1 MKKPGINEFHD
12 VNKFPRSPGI
22 FYFALSMPLLN
33 NVQHPKEL
41 YAADE
46 HIISKICVSN
56 TGVQVVY
63 TDNLYLYSDE
73 PAADLKLK
81 HQKMIEVHKQG
92 WLKLI
97 KQNVYMVPKAFTF
110 MTWNQLQLDCPN
122 FTEYLA
128 EFRRIC
134 DRDEKLRSYIAADI
148 EGTGRNVTRNSI
160 GYMLEEILLD
170 YLVMKGHVRLRN
182 DYTLDR
188 EEWILN
194 TYHGK
199 PHRSHVHL
207 HQQNYFQLDNP
218 RNIFQN
224 SWYDVLNRRL
234 YDFDRLDIETFDFN
248 KRSTAASRLKDEV
261 DVDVATPADSEGRES
276 CEHGMMDNKTLQRT
290 PEDGRR

>member
-1 MKKPGINEFHD
+1 MGHIMKKPGINEFYD

-41 YAADE
+41 YAADK
-46 HIISKICVSN
+46 HIISKISASN

-73 PAADLKLK
+73 PASDLKLK

-97 KQNVYMVPKAFTF
+97 KQNIHMVPKAFTF
-110 MTWNQLQLDCPN
+110 MTWNQLQLDCAN

-128 EFRRIC
+128 KFRRIY
-134 DRDEKLRSYIAADI
+134 DSDSRLQSYVEADI
-148 EGTGRNVTRNSI
+148 KGSGRQVTQNSV

-170 YLVMKGHVRLRN
+170 YLVMKGQVRLRN
-182 DYTLDR
+182 DYTMDG

-199 PHRSHVHL
+199 PHRSHIWL
-207 HQQNYFQLDNP
+207 HQENCFQLDNSK
-218 RNIFQN
+218 NIYQN
-224 SWYDVLNRRL
+224 SWYDVVNRKL
-234 YDFDRLDIETFDFN
+234 YDFDRLEIESFDFDRKAVGSVRFN
-248 KRSTAASRLKDEV
+248 EEIELSGETESDIGTEGAV
-261 DVDVATPADSEGRES
+261 D
-276 CEHGMMDNKTLQRT
+276 N
-290 PEDGRR
+290 

>member
-1 MKKPGINEFHD
+1 MKKPGINEFFD

-41 YAADE
+41 YASDE

-97 KQNVYMVPKAFTF
+97 KQNVYMVPNAFTF
-110 MTWNQLQLDCPN
+110 MTWNQLQLDCAN

-128 EFRRIC
+128 KFRQIYE
-134 DRDEKLRSYIAADI
+134 RDTKLQTYLEADI
-148 EGTGRNVTRNSI
+148 RGAGRSVTRNSV

-170 YLVMKGHVRLRN
+170 YLVMKGQVRLRN
-182 DYTLDR
+182 DYTMDR

-199 PHRSHVHL
+199 PHRSHIWL
-207 HQQNYFQLDNP
+207 HQQNYFQFDNSK
-218 RNIFQN
+218 NIFQN
-224 SWYDVLNRRL
+224 SWYDVLNRKL
-234 YDFDRLDIETFDFN
+234 YDFDRLDIDTFNFD
-248 KRSTAASRLKDEV
+248 RHTSSSVRLEDQVEVGTAASIELDICKDG
-261 DVDVATPADSEGRES
+261 T
-276 CEHGMMDNKTLQRT
+276 MDNKALQRT
-290 PEDGRR
+290 PEGGRR

>member
-1 MKKPGINEFHD
+1 MKRPGINEFFD

-33 NVQHPKEL
+33 NIQHPKEL

-97 KQNVYMVPKAFTF
+97 RQNVYMVPKAFTF
-110 MTWNQLQLDCPN
+110 MTWNQLQLDCAN

-128 EFRRIC
+128 KFRRIY
-134 DRDEKLRSYIAADI
+134 DNDSQLRNYVEADI
-148 EGTGRNVTRNSI
+148 RGTGRSVTRNSV

-170 YLVMKGHVRLRN
+170 YLVMKGQVRLRN
-182 DYTLDR
+182 DYTMDA

-199 PHRSHVHL
+199 PHRAHIYL
-207 HQQNYFQLDNP
+207 HQQNYFQFDNSK
-218 RNIFQN
+218 NIFQN
-224 SWYDVLNRRL
+224 SWYDVLNRKL
-234 YDFDRLDIETFDFN
+234 YDFDRLDIDSFNFDRRPTAPMRLEDDIEVASAGTTNLDVCLQET
-248 KRSTAASRLKDEV
+248 L
-261 DVDVATPADSEGRES
+261 
-276 CEHGMMDNKTLQRT
+276 DNQALHRT
-290 PEDGRR
+290 PEDGRH

>member
-1 MKKPGINEFHD
+1 MKKPGINEFFD

-33 NVQHPKEL
+33 NIQHPKEL

-73 PAADLKLK
+73 PATHLKLK

-110 MTWNQLQLDCPN
+110 MTWNQLQLDCAN

-128 EFRRIC
+128 RFRRIY
-134 DRDEKLRSYIAADI
+134 DGDAKLRSYIEADI
-148 EGTGRNVTRNSI
+148 KGTGRDVTLNSV

-170 YLVMKGHVRLRN
+170 YLVMKGQVRLRN
-182 DYTLDR
+182 DYTMDR

-199 PHRSHVHL
+199 PHRSHIYL
-207 HQQNYFQLDNP
+207 HQQNYFQLDNSK
-218 RNIFQN
+218 NIFQN
-224 SWYDVLNRRL
+224 SWYDVLNRKL
-234 YDFDRLDIETFDFN
+234 YDFDRLEIDTFDFDRCTSSPARIEN
-248 KRSTAASRLKDEV
+248 DLEVTTGTSERLDM
-261 DVDVATPADSEGRES
+261 
-276 CEHGMMDNKTLQRT
+276 CER
-290 PEDGRR
+290 

>member
-1 MKKPGINEFHD
+1 MKKPGINEFFD
-12 VNKFPRSPGI
+12 INKFPRSPGI

-33 NVQHPKEL
+33 SIQHPKEL
-41 YAADE
+41 YATDE

-110 MTWNQLQLDCPN
+110 MTWNQLQLDCAN

-128 EFRRIC
+128 EFRRIY
-134 DRDEKLRSYIAADI
+134 DGDSKLQSYIDADI
-148 EGTGRNVTRNSI
+148 RATGRSVTANSV
-160 GYMLEEILLD
+160 GYMVEEILLD
-170 YLVMKGHVRLRN
+170 YLVMKGQVRLRN
-182 DYTLDR
+182 DYTMDR

-199 PHRSHVHL
+199 PHRSHIYL
-207 HQQNYFQLDNP
+207 HQQNYFQLDNSK
-218 RNIFQN
+218 NLFQN
-224 SWYDVLNRRL
+224 SWYDVLNRKL
-234 YDFDRLDIETFDFN
+234 YDFDRVEIDTFNFE
-248 KRSTAASRLKDEV
+248 RGAPPTSRRARGAEGASEASTRFDMCER
-261 DVDVATPADSEGRES
+261 DTMDS
-276 CEHGMMDNKTLQRT
+276 KTL
-290 PEDGRR
+290 